1 MRRFQ
6 AVMEAMVGVEDVK
19 GRRCGVCQLILG
31 QVLYSCGLLAVAV
44 LVQVV
49 YPVAS
54 GSLSIALTM

>member
-6 AVMEAMVGVEDVK
+6 AVMGAMAEGGGDVK
-19 GRRCGVCQLILG
+19 GRCCQLVLG
-31 QVLYSCGLLAVAV
+31 EMMDSCGLLAAAV